1 MIETCLSHNKVFMGN
16 YLFHKTWKY
25 NFYCDDNV
33 LMLIGL
39 ASGILKDASE
49 EGSEAVEE
57 QSAALMVSCHLL

>member
-1 MIETCLSHNKVFMGN
+1 MGN